1 MRLEKKREKW
11 RFHGL
16 IGDSWETNFIRFGKA
31 GAHPQLALGIAIA
44 PETVYF
50 ITTSSLQKAIAI
62 LFSIFLDFN
71 VSSCNLC

>member
-1 MRLEKKREKW
+1 MESELFFWGKT
-11 RFHGL
+11 L
-16 IGDSWETNFIRFGKA
+16 CVRFGKV

-50 ITTSSLQKAIAI
+50 ITTASLQKAIAI
-62 LFSIFLDFN
+62 LFSIFLDIN